1 MILKLDCNFSL
12 FYFKVIS
19 EYTKCMLFYQYNRY
33 HNWKKNPWSSLCM
46 FTPPMDFDIF
56 NENQMLRYKGFSLY
70 INLIQFYKSVPIS
83 SIIIRWLFY
92 NNFHFHFC
100 IFPCFDITVWHNS
113 CDICH
118 ANVQYYSRTNFAPLH
133 YGL

>member
-1 MILKLDCNFSL
+1 MIAISL
-12 FYFKVIS
+12 CLTLRLYRNILSVCFFIS
-19 EYTKCMLFYQYNRY
+19 IIDIITE
-33 HNWKKNPWSSLCM
+33 KKNPWSSLCM

-70 INLIQFYKSVPIS
+70 INLIQFYKSITIS
-83 SIIIRWLFY
+83 S
-92 NNFHFHFC
+92 NNYSLTFLQQLSLPFLHFSMF
-100 IFPCFDITVWHNS
+100 WHNRS

>member
-1 MILKLDCNFSL
+1 
-12 FYFKVIS
+12 
-19 EYTKCMLFYQYNRY
+19 
-33 HNWKKNPWSSLCM
+33 M

-56 NENQMLRYKGFSLY
+56 NENQMLRYKGFSLH
-70 INLIQFYKSVPIS
+70 INLVQFYKSVPIS
-83 SIIIRWLFY
+83 L
-92 NNFHFHFC
+92 NNYSLTFLQQLSLPFLRVLTC
-100 IFPCFDITVWHNS
+100 YRS

>member
-1 MILKLDCNFSL
+1 MAISLCLTLRLCQNILSVCFFINIID
-12 FYFKVIS
+12 II
-19 EYTKCMLFYQYNRY
+19 TK
-33 HNWKKNPWSSLCM
+33 KKYPWSSLYM

>member
-12 FYFKVIS
+12 SYFKVIS

-70 INLIQFYKSVPIS
+70 INLIQFYKSITIS
-83 SIIIRWLFY
+83 S
-92 NNFHFHFC
+92 NNYSLTFLQQLSLPFLHFSMF
-100 IFPCFDITVWHNS
+100 WHNRS

>member
-12 FYFKVIS
+12 SYFKVIS

-56 NENQMLRYKGFSLY
+56 DENQMLSYKGFSLY

-83 SIIIRWLFY
+83 L
-92 NNFHFHFC
+92 NNYSLTFLQQLSLPFLHFC
-100 IFPCFDITVWHNS
+100 MFWPVIGVAIFVTQTCNIILAQTLLLCITV
-113 CDICH
+113 CK
-118 ANVQYYSRTNFAPLH
+118 
-133 YGL
+133 